1 MTQIVQVDMGMSSKK
16 ISDFKNKVKDL
27 DEYSTSDEVIYKG
40 VGESG
45 YYASTAGEDLM
56 QAGASEL

>member
-1 MTQIVQVDMGMSSKK
+1 MAQIVQVDMGMTSKK
-16 ISDFKNKVKDL
+16 TSDFKKKVKDL
-27 DEYSTSDEVIYKG
+27 DEYSTSDEVISKS

-45 YYASTAGEDLM
+45 YYASVAGEDLM